1 MKSKVSS
8 LVAIVI
14 LLLIVLGDRS
24 IAQNGNESNPKQIRF
39 VGSIVDADTKEP
51 IAARIYLQN
60 ADGDWLFV
68 RSDNDQG
75 TAWPYAEEWVPMP
88 HSVERHTT
96 VSAHPFSINLSP
108 GVYKI
113 TIERGKEYFPLEETL
128 VVPSKAELIDAPK
141 LDSQRIDKTF
151 SLQRWCNMESR
162 GWYSGET
169 HVHRRIAELPNVML
183 AEDLNV
189 TFPVTFWT
197 TSSDKAPDLE
207 PSGLRSQGPSP
218 FGPREDHGPDPIWLN
233 ASQVILPRNTEY
245 EIFSI
250 GERRHTLGA
259 LFVLNHRTPFTQTVP
274 PIGPMIEQ
282 AKREGALLDL
292 DKHNWPWSLMLIP
305 NAQVDLFELSNNS
318 VWRTNFG
325 FKQSGHA
332 LPPWKEFEQ
341 ESPGVLTE
349 WGWLEFGFE
358 MYYALL
364 NCGFRLSPTAGTAS
378 GVHPVPLGHSR
389 VYVHTGDEFRL
400 DGWLDGLRR
409 GRSFVTTGPMLTAK
423 VNGELPGH
431 VFQLSTDQAGEFNW
445 HADVVSPDPIT
456 RVELIVNGKVMY
468 SVTPELLRTEQGAWK
483 WSSKGVVDYAA
494 DRSVGGNQAD
504 LPLAKSLIRNVGS
517 AWVVLR
523 TWSDQPD
530 GRKRFAHTGAW
541 YFEVDGQPVRPP
553 VEQIDY
559 LLQLLDASLE
569 KQRGILRAE
578 GISEFEHAREIY
590 RQIQSTAYVAP
601 LTQRRPPI
609 SEADEQFWLE
619 NMAIWH
625 QYSLLEM
632 SQVLGKSPE
641 EIRMLLSK
649 YRTLEMEPLSVR
661 PTERL
666 AVMPYPGGRHPR
678 RGFLDGAIAPQRETK
693 FSLFTPWSDRSYIV
707 ADVPEAVFSN
717 LGLTYLAHTHIPTIW
732 DEQGKSIPAQEWERN
747 ENGILKSHRSLPNG
761 ISFDVTVVP
770 NRDHVR
776 MELALVNGTDALLTG
791 LRVQHCMMLAHA
803 EEFQKDSNDN
813 KIFHGDYGLV
823 HNPEKNRWLITSWK
837 PLGRAWGNPP
847 VPCLHADPIMPDCP
861 PGETTRTQGWLSFY
875 EGEDWQGELKRI
887 EDLRWW
893 E

>member
-1 MKSKVSS
+1 MKSKTSS
-8 LVAIVI
+8 LIAFLI
-14 LLLIVLGDRS
+14 LFLINPGQRS
-24 IAQNGNESNPKQIRF
+24 LARNDHESVPKKIRF
-39 VGSIVDADTKEP
+39 VGSVVDADTEEP
-51 IAARIYLQN
+51 IAARIYIQD
-60 ADGDWLFV
+60 AKGDWLFV
-68 RSDNDQG
+68 RSASDHG
-75 TAWPYAEEWVPMP
+75 IAWPYAEEWVPMP
-88 HSVERHTT
+88 ESVERHTT
-96 VSAHPFSINLSP
+96 VSAHPFTVMLAP
-108 GVYKI
+108 GEYRI
-113 TIERGKEYFPLEETL
+113 TIERGKEYFPLNETL
-128 VVPSKAELIDAPK
+128 VIPSKDELSNTPK
-141 LDSQRIDKTF
+141 LDSTKIERRF
-151 SLQRWCNMESR
+151 SLHRWTNMASL

-169 HVHRRIAELPNVML
+169 HVHRRIAELPNVMA

-207 PSGLRSQGPSP
+207 PSDLRSQGPSP
-218 FGPREDHGPDPIWLN
+218 FGPREDRGPDPIWLN
-233 ASQVILPRNTEY
+233 TRQVILPRNTEY

-259 LFVLNHRTPFTQTVP
+259 LFILNHRTPFMQTVP

-325 FKQSGHA
+325 FKQPGHA

-341 ESPGVLTE
+341 ESPGILTE

-378 GVHPVPLGHSR
+378 GVHPVPLGYSR
-389 VYVHTGDEFRL
+389 VYVHTGDDFSL
-400 DGWLDGLRR
+400 DRWLDGLRR
-409 GRSFVTTGPMLTAK
+409 GRSFVTTGPMLTSK
-423 VNGELPGH
+423 INGELPGH
-431 VFQLSTDQAGEFNW
+431 IFQRSGDQSSDFTWEAN
-445 HADVVSPDPIT
+445 VMSPDPIT
-456 RVELIVNGKVMY
+456 RVEWLVNGKVMY
-468 SVTPELLRTEQGAWK
+468 SITPDQSRNEQGAWQ
-483 WSSKGVVDYAA
+483 WSSKGTIDY
-494 DRSVGGNQAD
+494 
-504 LPLAKSLIRNVGS
+504 PLTKKLMQDAGS
-517 AWVVLR
+517 AWVALR

-541 YFEVDGQPVRPP
+541 YIEVDGQRVQPP

-559 LLQLLDASLE
+559 LMQLLDASLE
-569 KQRGILRAE
+569 KQRGVLTAE
-578 GISEFEHAREIY
+578 AISEFERARETY

-601 LTQRRPPI
+601 ATQRRPALT
-609 SEADEQFWLE
+609 EADEQFWLE
-619 NMAIWH
+619 NMAVWH
-625 QYSLLEM
+625 QYSLIEM

-641 EIRMLLSK
+641 QTRELLSK
-649 YRTLEMEPLSVR
+649 YRTLEKEPLAVR
-661 PTERL
+661 PRDRL
-666 AVMPYPGGRHPR
+666 AIMPYPGGRHPR

-693 FSLFTPWSDRSYIV
+693 FSLFTPWSERSYIV
-707 ADVPEAVFSN
+707 ADVPEAIFSN

-732 DEQGKSIPAQEWERN
+732 DEQGKSIPAQEWERH
-747 ENGILKSHRSLPNG
+747 ENGVLKCRRLLPNG
-761 ISFDVTVVP
+761 ISFYVTVVP
-770 NRDHVR
+770 KRDHVR
-776 MELALVNGTDALLTG
+776 MELALVNGTDAPLTG

-803 EEFQKDSNDN
+803 DEFQQDSNDN
-813 KIFHGDYGLV
+813 KIFYGDYGLV
-823 HNPEKNRWLITSWK
+823 HNPEKNRWMITSWK

-875 EGEDWQGELKRI
+875 EGEDWQAELKRI